1 MTKSD
6 PAKIEDFYAFILCG
20 QLVTIVMMVPA
31 KSKHCENHLNESC
44 VYDCIGINKKE
55 DETSSYNGK

>member
-20 QLVTIVMMVPA
+20 QLVTIVVMVPA
-31 KSKHCENHLNESC
+31 NSKHYENHLNESC
-44 VYDCIGINKKE
+44 MYIYDCIGINKEE
-55 DETSSYNGK
+55 DEISS